1 MSAPADTAHEAR
13 RQGPLDAASDDVFER
28 TARIAAHACRAPIA
42 LILLTDGSRQ
52 SFKARI
58 GLNEEKARDSAPF
71 GGLAIEG
78 GGPTAVDDTLADP
91 RFSHNPLVCGA
102 PFVRS
107 ALAVPLALGDGT
119 TIGTFYVMDTVP
131 RGFDDADRK
140 VLADLAQL
148 AAREVEQRRLIA
160 RSDESRAR
168 DRYALAVSEARFAS
182 VFRHTPTG
190 KAILDLDG
198 RFTDVNPKFC
208 EITGYP
214 ADALKACR
222 LADIW
227 HPEHVVTDGEAI
239 VDLLAGR
246 RESYAIEK
254 RCVRQDG
261 KTIWVSL
268 NVAIVRD
275 DTGDPLHFIAVILD
289 VTGRK
294 ETEAALA
301 HYRLELEARV
311 HERTAELERSRETLR
326 TIADNL
332 PILIAQVDRSLRYRF
347 NNATYRQLFGVD
359 PTELLGRSLDEVLPS
374 DVYEQ
379 LHPYFVRVLAGERVT
394 CPDVCYQ
401 PEDDRIWTA
410 TYVPDVRR
418 GEVVGFYVMGQ
429 DVTEA
434 RRAERQLRAKAMQDP
449 LTGLP
454 NRRALIDDLAAAIA
468 ATTQRGPF
476 ALLFIDLDRF
486 KPVNDALGH
495 DAGDALLIHVAQRLR
510 ASVKSSDLVSRL
522 AGDEFVVLA
531 RNVAEVAT
539 CERIAGA
546 ICRSLAAPFSLSGHE
561 VAMSASVGALLCTDA
576 AGLNAEALLAKADA
590 QMYNAKHAG
599 GNRYCVG
606 VSPEAGTR

>member
-13 RQGPLDAASDDVFER
+13 RQGPLDPALDDVFER

-58 GLNEEKARDSAPF
+58 GLSEDKARDSVPF
-71 GGLAIEG
+71 GALAIEAG
-78 GGPTAVDDTLADP
+78 GASAVDDTRADS
-91 RFSHNPLVCGA
+91 RFSQNPLVCGA
-102 PFVRS
+102 PFLRS

-131 RGFDDADRK
+131 RCFDDADRTA
-140 VLADLAQL
+140 LADLARL

-190 KAILDLDG
+190 KAIVDLDG

-214 ADALKACR
+214 ADALKARR

-275 DTGDPLHFIAVILD
+275 DIGDPLHFIAVILD

-347 NNATYRQLFGVD
+347 NNATYRHVFGVD
-359 PTELLGRSLDEVLPS
+359 PAELLGRALDEVLPG
-374 DVYEQ
+374 DVYKQ

-394 CPDVCYQ
+394 APDVRYQ
-401 PEDDRIWTA
+401 PGDDRIWTA

-495 DAGDALLIHVAQRLR
+495 DAGDALLIHVAQRLT

-561 VAMSASVGALLCTDA
+561 VAMSASVGAVLCTDA

-590 QMYNAKHAG
+590 QMYKAKHAG
-599 GNRYCVG
+599 GNQYCVG
-606 VSPEAGTR
+606 LSPQAGVR

>member
-1 MSAPADTAHEAR
+1 
-13 RQGPLDAASDDVFER
+13 
-28 TARIAAHACRAPIA
+28 
-42 LILLTDGSRQ
+42 
-52 SFKARI
+52 
-58 GLNEEKARDSAPF
+58 
-71 GGLAIEG
+71 
-78 GGPTAVDDTLADP
+78 
-91 RFSHNPLVCGA
+91 
-102 PFVRS
+102 
-107 ALAVPLALGDGT
+107 
-119 TIGTFYVMDTVP
+119 
-131 RGFDDADRK
+131 
-140 VLADLAQL
+140 VLADLARL
-148 AAREVEQRRLIA
+148 LTREVEQRRRIA

-168 DRYALAVSEARFAS
+168 DRYALAISEARFAS

-190 KAILDLDG
+190 KAIVDLDG

-208 EITGYP
+208 EITGYS

-222 LADIW
+222 LADLW

-311 HERTAELERSRETLR
+311 QERTAELERSRETLR

-347 NNATYRQLFGVD
+347 NNATYRDVFGID
-359 PTELLGRSLDEVLPS
+359 PAELLGRALDEVLPRE
-374 DVYEQ
+374 VFEQ

-394 CPDVCYQ
+394 CPDLHYR
-401 PEDDRIWTA
+401 PGDDRLWTA

-434 RRAERQLRAKAMQDP
+434 RRAERQLRAKAMQDA

-454 NRRALIDDLAAAIA
+454 NRRALIDDLAASIA
-468 ATTQRGPF
+468 ATAQRSPF

-495 DAGDALLIHVAQRLR
+495 DAGDALLIHVAQRLT
-510 ASVKSSDLVSRL
+510 ASVKSTDLVSRL

-531 RNVAEVAT
+531 RNVAEIAT

-561 VAMSASVGALLCTDA
+561 VAMSASVGAVLCTNA
-576 AGLNAEALLAKADA
+576 AGLNAEALLAQADA
-590 QMYNAKHAG
+590 QMYKAKHAG

-606 VSPEAGTR
+606 LSPQDGGP